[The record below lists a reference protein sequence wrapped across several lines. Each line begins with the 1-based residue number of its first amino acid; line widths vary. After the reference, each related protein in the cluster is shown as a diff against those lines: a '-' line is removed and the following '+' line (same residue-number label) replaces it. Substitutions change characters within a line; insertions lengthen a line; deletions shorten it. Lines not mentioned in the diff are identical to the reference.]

1 LIVGADTSSLDDEVV
16 SGARRPNYR
25 RYWLALYRRRVE
37 IAEQIV
43 AEVLGVWPPRR
54 IYHRLFEPALAL
66 SGTLFARGVIS
77 YNDEHFI
84 TYHTTRL
91 MRRVRHT
98 FVPRRPT
105 GPLALA
111 SGVGQESH
119 LIGLRMVCDF
129 LQAANWRIRWLATH
143 ERGVFR
149 EAVTREASAAV
160 LLSVGRRTGVVPARR
175 IVGELQRIGYGG
187 VIAVGG
193 QAIAQ
198 EPELVGEIGADL
210 TARNGLELLRLLR
223 CRGITS
229 QGRKE

>member
-1 LIVGADTSSLDDEVV
+1 LITRADMTLPEEHASNVG
-16 SGARRPNYR
+16 RPNYR

-37 IAEQIV
+37 V
-43 AEVLGVWPPRR
+43 AERVLDSAMASWPARR

-77 YNDEHFI
+77 YDDEHFI
-84 TYHTTRL
+84 TFHTTRL

-98 FVPRRPT
+98 FVPRHPT

-129 LQAANWRIRWLATH
+129 MQAANWRISWLATH

-149 EAVTREASAAV
+149 DAVRREAPAAV
-160 LLSVGRRTGVVPARR
+160 LLSLGRRVGVIPAQRVVRELRR
-175 IVGELQRIGYGG
+175 SGYRG

-193 QAIAQ
+193 LAIVQ

-210 TARNGLELLRLLR
+210 TARNGLDLLRQLR
-223 CRGITS
+223 RRGLGS
-229 QGRKE
+229 QARKE